1 MVCKKRIKNIKK
13 KLNLIIEKNI
23 IFVSDNI
30 GYLYAYDYQNQKIL
44 WAKNLKVPF
53 RSNLKVFKNFLIA
66 AHQNNDLHFF
76 NKKNG
81 EIIKLI
87 PTEESIVKNKFINNL
102 AINENNLFFLNTYG
116 TLYSVNMT
124 NLNIEWFL
132 NLNESLD
139 LNSSNLFSGTQIVI
153 QNDKLL
159 VSSNQFFYIL
169 NSFNGSIIQ
178 KKNFTSIIKPLILN
192 DYAFLITKNKL
203 LVCINLKNGKIIYS
217 YNINEKIA
225 KFFDIKKKNANFKDI
240 YIINNEIFLILDNS
254 FVVKLTLSGLIKEIT
269 KLPSK
274 VNSNRIFSNRSLK
287 FLNKSNRLIVMN

>member
-1 MVCKKRIKNIKK
+1 M
-13 KLNLIIEKNI
+13 
-23 IFVSDNI
+23 
-30 GYLYAYDYQNQKIL
+30 

-66 AHQNNDLHFF
+66 AHQNNNLHFF

-81 EIIKLI
+81 DIIKLI

-116 TLYSVNMT
+116 TLYSINMI

-139 LNSSNLFSGTQIVI
+139 LNSSNLFSGSQIVI

-159 VSSNQFFYIL
+159 VSSNQSFYIL
-169 NSFNGSIIQ
+169 NSFNGSIIK

-203 LVCINLKNGKIIYS
+203 LVCFNLKNEKIVYS

-225 KFFDIKKKNANFKDI
+225 EFLDIKKKNVNFEDI
-240 YIINNEIFLILDNS
+240 YIINNELFLILDNS

-274 VNSNRIFSNRSLK
+274 VNSNLIFTNRSLK
-287 FLNKSNRLIVMN
+287 FLNKSNRLIIMN